1 MYLSNYRVE
10 NSNYITLKPIKY
22 ENINKNCNIIFVID
36 VSGSMNIIASGTNEN
51 GECDDLTRLNL
62 ACHSILTIIES
73 LTENDEIGIISFNQ
87 FANTDLG
94 MTKMNEHGKNIAKIV
109 IKKLE
114 AGGTTNIYD
123 GLKKSFELLKTI
135 NNDNDNNNSIVLL
148 TDGVSSTDPPN
159 GILETLKTTYN
170 NIYLK
175 PFSLNTFG
183 FGYDIN
189 SILLRDIAN
198 NYNGIFGFIPDC
210 SMVGT
215 VFINFISNL
224 LTTYLMNI
232 KMQIIYTNNEKKVIN
247 TGAIIYEGRRDFI
260 IENENEIKSIELY
273 YNNNIID
280 YTLLNENENDNNQ
293 LSNKLRINIIKT
305 INNLLIDSLVN
316 TRNNELIMNNLYN
329 TIENTDNNIEI
340 QNYLKDYLN
349 DGQIKLALCHSTTYY
364 NKWGKHYLLSL
375 MHGYDRQLCIN
386 FKDNGVQNFIT
397 EPFSTI
403 RDKIELIFCNIP
415 PPQPKIIRE
424 TTTRISSMEGYY
436 RTDMGCFDGE
446 GIVLLSNNTFIQV
459 KELKKGDKLFN
470 MNNTLCIVECI
481 IKQNINSEIDV
492 CSVNDML
499 ISPYH
504 PIFLFNKWVFPA
516 TEFKIQKRFISS
528 FYNIVLNMNDT
539 IVINF
544 IPVITLG
551 HNLNSND
558 ITKHDYFGTC
568 KIRNDLKLVK
578 GYNEGLID
586 CKQMQAI
593 RCPETNNVKKI
604 NIIFENQDTNTT
616 TAETNTTTTDA
627 NNTTTDANNTT
638 TDANNTTTT
647 DANNTTTDAN
657 NTTTTDANN
666 TNTDAN
672 NTTTDA
678 NNTTTDANN
687 TTVDTNTTTTDANT
701 TTADTNTNTDANN
714 TTT

>member
-1 MYLSNYRVE
+1 MYLSNTRVE
-10 NSNYITLKPIKY
+10 NSNYITLKPVNY

-73 LTENDEIGIISFNQ
+73 LKENDEIGIISFNH
-87 FANTDLG
+87 FANTELG
-94 MTKMNEHGKNIAKIV
+94 MTKMNENGKNIAKIV

-135 NNDNDNNNSIVLL
+135 DNNNDNNNSIVLL
-148 TDGVSSTDPPN
+148 TDGVSSSDPPN
-159 GILETLKTTYN
+159 GILETLKNTFN
-170 NIYLK
+170 NIDLK

-247 TGAIIYEGRRDFI
+247 TGAIIYDGRRDFI

-273 YNNNIID
+273 YNNNLID
-280 YTLLNENENDNNQ
+280 YTLLNDNDNNQ
-293 LSNKLRINIIKT
+293 LSNKFRINIIKT
-305 INNLLIDSLVN
+305 INNLLNDSVVN
-316 TRNNELIMNNLYN
+316 TKNNEIIMNNLYN
-329 TIENTDNNIEI
+329 TIENTNDNIEI

-397 EPFSTI
+397 EPFTTI

-415 PPQPKIIRE
+415 PPQPKIIRA

-446 GIVLLSNNTFIQV
+446 GNVLLSNNTFIQV

-481 IKQNINSEIDV
+481 IKQNINKEIDV

-528 FYNIVLNMNDT
+528 FYNVVLNTNDT

-551 HNLNSND
+551 HNLNTNI
-558 ITKHDYFGTC
+558 ITKHDYFGTS
-568 KIRNDLKLVK
+568 KIRDDLKLIK

-586 CKQMQAI
+586 CKQMQTI
-593 RCPETNNVKKI
+593 RCPVTNNVKKI
-604 NIIFENQDTNTT
+604 NIIFDTTDTTSNTT
-616 TAETNTTTTDA
+616 DTTSNTT
-627 NNTTTDANNTT
+627 NNTTDTTSNTTDTNNIISNTTSNTTDTTDTNNTSNT
-638 TDANNTTTT
+638 TDTNNTITDTTSNTT
-647 DANNTTTDAN
+647 DTNNTFINTNSIISDTTSNTSNTKDTTDTN
-657 NTTTTDANN
+657 NT
-666 TNTDAN
+666 
-672 NTTTDA
+672 
-678 NNTTTDANN
+678 
-687 TTVDTNTTTTDANT
+687 
-701 TTADTNTNTDANN
+701 
-714 TTT
+714 

>member
-1 MYLSNYRVE
+1 MYLSNCRIA
-10 NSNYITLKPIKY
+10 NTNYITLKPVKY

-51 GECDDLTRLNL
+51 GECDDLSRLNL

-73 LTENDEIGIISFNQ
+73 LTENDEIGIISFNHL
-87 FANTDLG
+87 ANTELG
-94 MTKMNEHGKNIAKIV
+94 MTKMNENGKNIAKIV

-135 NNDNDNNNSIVLL
+135 TNDNNNSIVLL

-159 GILETLKTTYN
+159 GILETLKRTFN
-170 NIYLK
+170 NIDLK

-232 KMQIIYTNNEKKVIN
+232 NMQIIYTNDEKQIIN
-247 TGAIIYEGRRDFI
+247 TGAIIYDGRRDYI

-273 YNNNIID
+273 YNNSLID
-280 YTLLNENENDNNQ
+280 YTLLNDNNNDNQ
-293 LSNKLRINIIKT
+293 ISNKIRINIIKT
-305 INNLLIDSLVN
+305 INNILNDSLIN
-316 TRNNELIMNNLYN
+316 INNNEIIMNNLYN
-329 TIENTDNNIEI
+329 TIENNNTNNIEI

-349 DGQIKLALCHSTTYY
+349 DGQIKLALCHSIQYY

-386 FKDNGVQNFIT
+386 FKDNGVQHFIT
-397 EPFSTI
+397 APFTTI
-403 RDKIELIFCNIP
+403 RDKIEFIFCNIP

-436 RTDMGCFDGE
+436 RADMGCFDGE

-481 IKQNINSEIDV
+481 IKQNINTEIDV

-528 FYNIVLNMNDT
+528 FYNVVLNTNDT

-544 IPVITLG
+544 VPVITLG
-551 HNLNSND
+551 HNLNSNN

-568 KIRNDLKLVK
+568 KIRDDLKLVK
-578 GYNEGLID
+578 GYNEGLIE
-586 CKQMQAI
+586 CKQMQTI

-604 NIIFENQDTNTT
+604 NIIFDDTNN
-616 TAETNTTTTDA
+616 TNNT
-627 NNTTTDANNTT
+627 NNTT
-638 TDANNTTTT
+638 
-647 DANNTTTDAN
+647 
-657 NTTTTDANN
+657 
-666 TNTDAN
+666 
-672 NTTTDA
+672 
-678 NNTTTDANN
+678 
-687 TTVDTNTTTTDANT
+687 
-701 TTADTNTNTDANN
+701 
-714 TTT
+714 